1 MHVALTGS
9 HGLIGTALTA
19 SLEADGHQVTAI
31 TRGASPA
38 GAGATATWDPEAGT
52 IDTTALT
59 GVDAVVH
66 LAGEG
71 IASHRWTPEQ
81 KHRIRDSR
89 VKATSLLAHT
99 LAELDDGPGV
109 LVSGSA
115 IGYYGSHR
123 GDELLDEASSEGPD
137 FLAAV
142 CGLWEDATRPA
153 ADAGVRV
160 ATIRS
165 GIVLSGKGGALAK
178 QLVPFKLGLGGPVG
192 RGGRWTSWISLTD
205 EVAAIRYLLD
215 HPVSGPVNLTAPNP
229 VTNADFTHAL
239 GRALHRPTVVP
250 IPTFVRHVPFGV
262 GELADNLL
270 LASQRVTPKVLLGA
284 GFTFE
289 HPVLDEALSAE
300 L

>member
-9 HGLIGTALTA
+9 HGLIGTALTE
-19 SLEADGHQVTAI
+19 SLEADGHQVTALRR
-31 TRGASPA
+31 TPSSAA
-38 GAGATATWDPEAGT
+38 TGATWNPEAGT
-52 IDTTALT
+52 IDTAALE

-71 IASHRWTPEQ
+71 IAAHRWTTEQ

-99 LAELDDGPGV
+99 LAELDGGPKV
-109 LVSGSA
+109 LVSASA
-115 IGYYGSHR
+115 IGYYGSDR
-123 GDELLDEASSEGPD
+123 GDEVLDESSTEGHD

-165 GIVLSGKGGALAK
+165 GIVLTGRGGALAK
-178 QLVPFKLGLGGPVG
+178 QLLLFKLGLGGPVG

-205 EVAAIRYLLD
+205 EVAAIRFLLD

-229 VTNADFTHAL
+229 VTNADFTRAL
-239 GRALHRPTVVP
+239 GRALHRPTVLPV
-250 IPTFVRHVPFGV
+250 PTFVRHVPFGI

-270 LASQRVTPKVLLGA
+270 LASQRVTPRALVGA

-289 HPVLDEALSAE
+289 HPVLDEALAAE